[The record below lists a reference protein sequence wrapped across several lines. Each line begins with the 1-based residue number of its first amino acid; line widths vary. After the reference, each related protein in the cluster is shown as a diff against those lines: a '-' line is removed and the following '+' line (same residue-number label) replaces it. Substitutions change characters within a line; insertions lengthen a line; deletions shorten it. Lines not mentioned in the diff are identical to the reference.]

1 MATDT
6 TIKQDEK
13 VEIDIK
19 PPHLF
24 KVIMLNDN
32 HTPMDLVVEILVH
45 TFDHS
50 REEAKRITMEI
61 HNSGSGV
68 AGVYNYEVAEEYALE
83 ATDIARTNG
92 SPLRIKLEPDL

>member
-6 TIKQDEK
+6 SITQDEK

-24 KVIMLNDN
+24 KVVMLNDN

-50 REEAKRITMEI
+50 YEEANRITMEI

-68 AGVYNYEVAEEYALE
+68 AGVYNYEVAEEYAIE

>member
-1 MATDT
+1 MTTDT
-6 TIKQDEK
+6 TIQQDEK

-24 KVIMLNDN
+24 KVVMLNDN
-32 HTPMDLVVEILVH
+32 HTPMDLVVEILMH

-50 REEAKRITMEI
+50 KEEATKITMNI
-61 HNSGSGV
+61 HNEGSGI